1 MQRPW
6 PHDVWALSNGRH
18 GVPGIGVGMMD
29 VMTQR
34 ADIDAAVSG
43 KTVCTIFGEAA
54 QKWADLPALRWKRD
68 GEWQSLDW
76 KGYRAEVAAVAT
88 ALKALGFGP
97 GQFGLIMARNIPEHV
112 IADLGIVHA
121 GGAAVSVYNT
131 LAPEQVEYLANHSE
145 ASVAFVEDE
154 AFLAKFLQIR
164 SSTPKLRHLI
174 LIRGEAP
181 EGVLSWNSVVATGRA
196 AYESDPPAFEA
207 AARAVGPEDTVG
219 LIYTSGTTGPPKGV
233 VYSHNNIVWTLESA
247 RRVLELH
254 NETLISYLPL
264 AHVAER
270 FTSQWGSIYNGHEV
284 FLCPDAAELLPYL
297 LEAKPT
303 AFVGVPRV
311 WEKLM
316 AGINAGIGAEPD
328 EAKRQMAQGA
338 LAASM
343 QAYRLRREGQ
353 AVPAEL
359 GAVVERAQPLFMLLR
374 SKVGLDRCHL
384 AVTSTAP
391 CRPEVHE
398 FWAALGMPLY
408 EVWGMSELTGP
419 ATAVPHSEHKA
430 PSIGRAIA
438 GVEVKLAE
446 DGEILVRGGNVM
458 IGYYRDPE
466 KTAETIDSDG
476 WVHSGDIG
484 QLDADGQF
492 RIVDRK
498 KELIISSAGKNISP
512 LNLEALAKSSPIIG
526 QAVAIGD
533 GRQFISVLLV
543 LDPQVAPAWAKAH
556 GIPAGSLAELADNP
570 AVVDEVR
577 RALTQANTHV
587 SRVEQFKRF
596 TILGTE
602 WSPESEELTPTMKLK
617 RRVIHSK
624 YQPQIDAM
632 YANPPGGH
640 SVDPAREGAEAAAV

>member
-1 MQRPW
+1 
-6 PHDVWALSNGRH
+6 
-18 GVPGIGVGMMD
+18 MD

-54 QKWADLPALRWKRD
+54 KKLADRPALRWKRD
-68 GEWQSLDW
+68 GEWHSLDW
-76 KGYRAEVAAVAT
+76 KGYRDEVAAVT
-88 ALKALGFGP
+88 MALKGLGFGP
-97 GQFGLIMARNIPEHV
+97 GQFGLIMARNVPEHV

-131 LAPEQVEYLANHSE
+131 LAPEQVEYLANHSQ
-145 ASVAFVEDE
+145 ATVAFVEDE
-154 AFLAKFLQIR
+154 GFLAKFLQIR
-164 SSTPKLRHLI
+164 SATPNLRHLI
-174 LIRGEAP
+174 LIRGKAP
-181 EGVLSWNSVVATGRA
+181 EGVLSWDSLVAEGRA
-196 AYESDPPAFEA
+196 AYERDPAAFEA

-254 NETLISYLPL
+254 NEVLVSYLPL

-284 FLCPDAAELLPYL
+284 YLCPDVAELLPYL

-316 AGINAGIGAEPD
+316 AGINAGLGAEPD
-328 EAKRQMAQGA
+328 ETKRQMAQGA
-338 LAASM
+338 VAAAV
-343 QAYRLRREGQ
+343 QAYRLRRDGQ
-353 AVPAEL
+353 PVPAEL
-359 GAVVERAQPLFMLLR
+359 AAVVERAQPLFMLLR

-419 ATAVPHSEHKA
+419 ATTVPINDHRA
-430 PSIGRAIA
+430 PSVGVPMP
-438 GVEVKLAE
+438 GVEARLGE
-446 DGEILVRGGNVM
+446 DGELLIRGGNVM
-458 IGYYRDPE
+458 VGYYRDPE
-466 KTAETIDSDG
+466 KTAEAIDKDG
-476 WVHSGDIG
+476 WVHSGDIA
-484 QLDADGQF
+484 QLGPDGHY

-498 KELIISSAGKNISP
+498 KELIITSSGKNISP
-512 LNLEALAKSSPIIG
+512 ANLEAVAKSSPIIG

-533 GRQFISVLLV
+533 GHSFITVLVV
-543 LDPQVAPAWAKAH
+543 LDPQVAPMWAKAH
-556 GIPAGSLAELADNP
+556 GIESSSMAQLSEHPSTVA
-570 AVVDEVR
+570 EVR
-577 RALTQANTHV
+577 RALTVANTHL
-587 SRVEQFKRF
+587 SRIEQFKRF
-596 TILGTE
+596 TILPAE

-624 YQPQIDAM
+624 YKEQVEAM
-632 YANPPGGH
+632 YADPPGGH
-640 SVDPAREGAEAAAV
+640 SVDAEHNGSVGQA

>member
-1 MQRPW
+1 
-6 PHDVWALSNGRH
+6 
-18 GVPGIGVGMMD
+18 MD

-54 QKWADLPALRWKRD
+54 KKWAELPALRWKRD

-76 KGYRAEVAAVAT
+76 KGYRAEVAAVT
-88 ALKALGFGP
+88 MALKGLGFGP
-97 GQFGLIMARNIPEHV
+97 GQFGLIMARNVPEHV

-145 ASVAFVEDE
+145 ATVAFVEDE
-154 AFLAKFLQIR
+154 AFLAKFLEIR

-181 EGVLSWNSVVATGRA
+181 EGVLSWDSLVAEGRA
-196 AYESDPPAFEA
+196 AYGRDPASFEA
-207 AARAVGPEDTVG
+207 GARAVGPEDTVG

-233 VYSHNNIVWTLESA
+233 VYSHNNVVWTLESA

-254 NETLISYLPL
+254 NETLVSYLPL

-284 FLCPDAAELLPYL
+284 YLCPDVSELLPYL

-316 AGINAGIGAEPD
+316 AGINAGLGAEPD

-338 LAASM
+338 VAASI
-343 QAYRLRREGQ
+343 QAYKLRRDGRP
-353 AVPAEL
+353 VPAEL
-359 GAVVERAQPLFMLLR
+359 AAVVERAQPLFMLLR

-384 AVTSTAP
+384 AITSTAP

-419 ATAVPHSEHKA
+419 ATTVPINDHRA
-430 PSIGRAIA
+430 PSVGVPMP
-438 GVEVKLAE
+438 GVEARLGE
-446 DGEILVRGGNVM
+446 DGELLIRGGNVM
-458 IGYYRDPE
+458 VGYYRDPE
-466 KTAETIDSDG
+466 KTAEAIDSDG
-476 WVHSGDIG
+476 WVHSGDIA
-484 QLDADGQF
+484 QLGPDGHY

-498 KELIISSAGKNISP
+498 KELIITSSGKNISP
-512 LNLEALAKSSPIIG
+512 ANLEAVAKSSPIIG

-533 GRQFISVLLV
+533 GHSYITVLVV
-543 LDPQVAPAWAKAH
+543 LDPQVAPIWGKAH
-556 GIPAGSLAELADNP
+556 GITSSSMAELVEHP
-570 AVVDEVR
+570 ATIAEVR
-577 RALTQANTHV
+577 RALTVANTHL
-587 SRVEQFKRF
+587 SRIEQFKRF
-596 TILGTE
+596 TILPAE

-617 RRVIHSK
+617 RRVIHAK
-624 YQPQIDAM
+624 YKDQVEAM
-632 YANPPGGH
+632 YAEPPGGH
-640 SVDPAREGAEAAAV
+640 AVDADHNGSVATG

>member
-1 MQRPW
+1 
-6 PHDVWALSNGRH
+6 
-18 GVPGIGVGMMD
+18 MD

-43 KTVCTIFGEAA
+43 KTVCTIFGDAA
-54 QKWADLPALRWKRD
+54 KKWADLPALRWKRD
-68 GEWQSLDW
+68 GEWHSLDW
-76 KGYRAEVAAVAT
+76 KGYRAEVAAVT
-88 ALKALGFGP
+88 VALNGLGFGP
-97 GQFGLIMARNIPEHV
+97 GQFGLIMARNVPEHV

-154 AFLAKFLQIR
+154 AYLAKFLQIR
-164 SSTPKLRHLI
+164 SSTPKLRHII

-181 EGVLSWNSVVATGRA
+181 EGVLSWDSLVAEGRA
-196 AYESDPPAFEA
+196 AYARDPGAFEA
-207 AARAVGPEDTVG
+207 ASRAVGPEDTVG

-254 NETLISYLPL
+254 NETLVSYLPL

-284 FLCPDAAELLPYL
+284 YLCPDVAELLPYL

-316 AGINAGIGAEPD
+316 AGVNAGIGAEPD

-338 LAASM
+338 LAASI
-343 QAYRLRREGQ
+343 QAYKLKRDGQ
-353 AVPAEL
+353 PVPDEL
-359 GAVVERAQPLFMLLR
+359 ASVVERAQPLFMLLR
-374 SKVGLDRCHL
+374 SKIGLDRCHL
-384 AVTSTAP
+384 AITSTAP

-419 ATAVPHSEHKA
+419 ATTVPINDHRA
-430 PSIGRAIA
+430 PSVGVPMP
-438 GVEVKLAE
+438 GVEARLGD
-446 DGEILVRGGNVM
+446 DGELLIRGGNVM
-458 IGYYRDPE
+458 VGYYRDPE
-466 KTAETIDSDG
+466 KTAEAIDSDG
-476 WVHSGDIG
+476 WVHSGDIAQIG
-484 QLDADGQF
+484 PDGHY

-498 KELIISSAGKNISP
+498 KELIITSSGKNISP
-512 LNLEALAKSSPIIG
+512 ANLEAVAKSSPIIG

-533 GRQFISVLLV
+533 GHSFITVLVV
-543 LDPQVAPAWAKAH
+543 LDPQVAPMWGKAH
-556 GIPAGSLAELADNP
+556 GIASSSMSELAEHPSTIA
-570 AVVDEVR
+570 EVR
-577 RALTQANTHV
+577 RALTIANTHL
-587 SRVEQFKRF
+587 SRIEQFKRF
-596 TILGTE
+596 TILPAE

-617 RRVIHSK
+617 RRVIHTK
-624 YQPQIDAM
+624 YKDQVDAM
-632 YANPPGGH
+632 YADPPGGH
-640 SVDPAREGAEAAAV
+640 SVDDSHNGSAPTG

>member
-1 MQRPW
+1 
-6 PHDVWALSNGRH
+6 
-18 GVPGIGVGMMD
+18 MD
-29 VMTQR
+29 VMTAR

-43 KTVCTIFGEAA
+43 KTVCTIFAEAA
-54 QKWADLPALRWKRD
+54 KEHADRPALRWKRD
-68 GEWQSLDW
+68 GEWQTLDW
-76 KGYRAEVAAVAT
+76 KGYRAKVAAVAT
-88 ALKALGFGP
+88 ALKGLGFGP
-97 GQFGLIMARNIPEHV
+97 GQFGLIMARNVPEHV

-121 GGAAVSVYNT
+121 GGAAVSLYNT
-131 LAPEQVEYLANHSE
+131 LAPEQVEYLANHSQ
-145 ASVAFVEDE
+145 ATVAFVEDQ

-164 SSTPKLRHLI
+164 SATPNLRHLI

-181 EGVLSWNSVVATGRA
+181 EGVLSWDSLVAEGRA
-196 AYESDPPAFEA
+196 AYERDPAAFEA

-254 NETLISYLPL
+254 NEVLVSYLPL

-284 FLCPDAAELLPYL
+284 YLCPDVAELLPYL

-316 AGINAGIGAEPD
+316 AGINAGLGAEPD
-328 EAKRQMAQGA
+328 ETRRQMAQGA
-338 LAASM
+338 VAASI
-343 QAYRLRREGQ
+343 QAYKLRRDGQ
-353 AVPAEL
+353 PVPAEL
-359 GAVVERAQPLFMLLR
+359 AAVVERAQPLFTLLR

-419 ATAVPHSEHKA
+419 ATTVPISDHRA
-430 PSIGRAIA
+430 PSVGVPMP
-438 GVEVKLAE
+438 GVEARLGE
-446 DGEILVRGGNVM
+446 DGELLIRGGNVM
-458 IGYYRDPE
+458 VGYYRDPE
-466 KTAETIDSDG
+466 KTAETIDKDG
-476 WVHSGDIG
+476 WVHSGDIA
-484 QLDADGQF
+484 QLGPDGHY

-498 KELIISSAGKNISP
+498 KELIITSSGKNISP
-512 LNLEALAKSSPIIG
+512 ANLEAVAKSSPIIG

-533 GRQFISVLLV
+533 GHSFITVLVV
-543 LDPQVAPAWAKAH
+543 LDPQVAPMWAKAH
-556 GIPAGSLAELADNP
+556 GIESSSMAELSEHPSTIA
-570 AVVDEVR
+570 EVR
-577 RALTQANTHV
+577 RALTVANTHL
-587 SRVEQFKRF
+587 SRIEQFKRF
-596 TILGTE
+596 TILPAE

-617 RRVIHSK
+617 RRVIHTK
-624 YQPQIDAM
+624 YKDEVDAM
-632 YANPPGGH
+632 YADPPGGH
-640 SVDPAREGAEAAAV
+640 SVDAEHSGSAA